1 MSPPAARAIP
11 PTSAPATPTFPTCER
26 STFEISTFGRLPL
39 PAALSTPVATPC
51 SNPVATPCMSLLS
64 RWCVTVVWW
73 KPAFAFICP
82 FKFALTLKPPAPCTA
97 PDEDDDQEDEA
108 DEDDDQEDEVVLCP
122 SLPPQFHCNSKFP
135 CRSHLTSTISV
146 LNSVLQPFGTT
157 CASPVPF
164 FVLRSC
170 FRSILFS
177 RSLRCFSI
185 CSLLGGLHSPPYPE
199 EECVHQDVE

>member
-26 STFEISTFGRLPL
+26 STFEISTFGRLP
-39 PAALSTPVATPC
+39 AALRTPC
-51 SNPVATPCMSLLS
+51 STPEILTSGS
-64 RWCVTVVWW
+64 WWCVTVVWW

-82 FKFALTLKPPAPCTA
+82 FKLPCKPKPPAPVTA
-97 PDEDDDQEDEA
+97 PDDEDDDEEDDDQEDE
-108 DEDDDQEDEVVLCP
+108 DEVLIPP
-122 SLPPQFHCNSKFP
+122 SPPQFHCNSKFP
-135 CRSHLTSTISV
+135 CRSHLTCTISV
-146 LNSVLQPFGTT
+146 VTFVLQPSGTI
-157 CASPVPF
+157 CALPVP

-170 FRSILFS
+170 FRSILFT
-177 RSLRCFSI
+177 RALRCFSI